1 MKQYKVVVTDKAE
14 SALDRYIGYLADVKM
29 NEQAAN
35 NLFYD
40 YIETRKELER
50 VAGSIKTPES
60 KKLKDRKL
68 KRINFRRHNYFM
80 LFRIDGDKAVVVEI
94 FHGLEDY
101 ENKLE

>member
-1 MKQYKVVVTDKAE
+1 MKQYRVVVTDKAE
-14 SALDRYIGYLADVKM
+14 SALDRYIGYLADVKK

-50 VAGSIKTPES
+50 VAGSIKAPES
-60 KKLKDRKL
+60 QKLKDRNL

-101 ENKLE
+101 EKKLE